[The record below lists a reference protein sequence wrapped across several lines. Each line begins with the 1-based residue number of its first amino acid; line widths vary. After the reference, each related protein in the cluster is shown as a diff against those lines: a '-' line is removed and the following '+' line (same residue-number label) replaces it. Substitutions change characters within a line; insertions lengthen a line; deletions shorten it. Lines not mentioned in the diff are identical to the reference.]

1 MELFKVCAPP
11 PDIEVE
17 DLYIRTRTGTA
28 ELQEGRC
35 MLSPNSE
42 ISTDTYFNVFSSSK
56 YAEYTKIKDVTIT
69 TNVSGKLS
77 VELRSF
83 SDVGEETIETAEI
96 DSEKPKEVRF
106 SFNIQNPERDGTF
119 FHYLVYH
126 SYEESVIHSFGSYIS
141 DLVPDEVELGIVICT
156 FNREERVIRTLDR
169 IDQMMS
175 DERYGL
181 KDKIT
186 VFVVDNGRSLDKG
199 SIDYDYVRLIP
210 NRNTG
215 GSGGFTK
222 GIMESRKN
230 KNTHILLMDDDIE
243 IDPNVVYKTFNLIS
257 VLNEEH
263 KEAFV
268 LGGML
273 LPETPNIQYEA
284 GAEYLKG
291 FRRGKHMLD
300 LSDIRALLQ
309 NDEWV
314 RADYGGW
321 WYMCMPESAAEE
333 LPLPLFI
340 KLDDVE
346 FGLRR
351 MKDHIIM
358 NGIGIWH
365 DSFESKTNPVTD
377 HYFLRRNTLIL
388 YSMYGKKNG
397 IYAGIS
403 HLLRMLHCIKE
414 EKGDE
419 YLYTRRAVND
429 FLKGPEF
436 IEGAEQTEIFE
447 IAGNPNETI
456 LSAKSTETGKIW
468 EIFKKAS
475 PAELLSLLSESIIL
489 ATKWNGLAK
498 QYRRSAQYLS
508 SQDYWDKEL

>member
-1 MELFKVCAPP
+1 MELFKVCTPP
-11 PDIEVE
+11 PDIGVE
-17 DLYIRTRTGTA
+17 DLYIRIRSGTA
-28 ELQEGRC
+28 ELHEGEC
-35 MLSPNSE
+35 ILSPNSE
-42 ISTDTYFNVFSSSK
+42 VSTNTYFNVFSSSK
-56 YAEYTKIKDVTIT
+56 YAEYTKIKDITIT
-69 TNVSGKLS
+69 TSVSGKLL

-83 SDVGEETIETAEI
+83 SDAGEQTIKTAEI
-96 DSEKPKEVRF
+96 DSEKPKEIGF
-106 SFNIQNPERDGTF
+106 SFCIQNPEKDGPF
-119 FHYLVYH
+119 FHYLAYH

-156 FNREERVIRTLDR
+156 FNREERVIKTLDR

-186 VFVVDNGRSLDKG
+186 IFVVDNGKTLDKS
-199 SIDYDYVRLIP
+199 SINYDYVRLIP

-230 KNTHILLMDDDIE
+230 KKTHILLMDDDIE
-243 IDPNVVYKTFNLIS
+243 LDPNVVYKTFNLIS
-257 VLNEEH
+257 VLNEKH

-284 GAEYLKG
+284 GAEYLQK
-291 FRRGKHMLD
+291 FKRGKHMLD
-300 LSDIRALLQ
+300 LSDVRALLQ
-309 NDEWV
+309 NDEWE

-321 WYMCMPESAAEE
+321 WYMCMPESATEE
-333 LPLPLFI
+333 FPLPLFI

-365 DSFESKTNPVTD
+365 DSFENKTNPVTD

-397 IYAGIS
+397 IYAGTS

-414 EKGDE
+414 KKSDE

-436 IEGAEQTEIFE
+436 IAGAEQTEVFE
-447 IAGNPNETI
+447 MAGNPNETI
-456 LSAKSTETGKIW
+456 LPAKSTKTGKTW
-468 EIFKKAS
+468 EMFKKAS
-475 PAELLSLLSESIIL
+475 LAELLSLLSESITL
-489 ATKWNGLAK
+489 ATKWNGLAG
-498 QYRRSAQYLS
+498 QYCRSAQYLS
-508 SQDYWDKEL
+508 SQDYWDKKL